1 MSVLALGYWIPLAS
15 PRADRPWPVTAMIV
29 AFLLVLTIIVVYIVR
44 HYLFTINRLYARQR
58 QPYLDVDT
66 AEWPR

>member
-1 MSVLALGYWIPLAS
+1 
-15 PRADRPWPVTAMIV
+15 MIV